1 MALKVYDTLT
11 REKSEFTTIEEGKV
25 RMYVC
30 GPTVYDS
37 AHVGHAMSA
46 IVFDVIRRYLMYLG
60 YDVHYVMNF
69 TDVDDKIIARA
80 NRLGVDPFELA
91 EKYIAEFKQN
101 LKALNILPATAHPR
115 ATEEIDSIIEMV
127 ARLLENDAAYV
138 ADGDVYFRVED
149 AEDYGKLSGRNLED
163 MNAGA
168 RIRVDERKENPMD
181 FAVWKAAKPDEPSWD
196 SPWGP
201 GRPGWHIEC
210 SAMNLHHLGQQIDIH
225 GGGNDLIFPHH
236 ENEIAQTEAIT
247 GKPFA
252 HYWMHNGMLQLK
264 GEAMSKSL
272 GNMVTIDE
280 FLELHP
286 GDVMRLIV
294 ISSHYRSPLTFN
306 DEVIEA
312 NERAFE
318 RLLSAKRPA
327 MPGAEGA
334 PQEILN
340 KLEEQVESTKQGF
353 IDSMNEDF
361 NTAGALGNLFDLVR
375 VINQARSENATE
387 AELAPAQETFDEL
400 TGILG
405 LELKKDVHTASSADA
420 FINLLLEIRQDLRSQ
435 NNYELSDRIRDA
447 LAELGVAIE
456 DTPQGSTW
464 HWE

>member
-1 MALKVYDTLT
+1 MTLKVYDTLT
-11 REKSEFTTIEEGKV
+11 REKSEFKTIEEGKV

-46 IVFDVIRRYLMYLG
+46 IVFDVIRRYLMYQG

-80 NRLGVDPFELA
+80 NRMGVDPFELA
-91 EKYIAEFKQN
+91 EKYITEFKQN
-101 LKALNILPATAHPR
+101 LQALNILPATEHPR
-115 ATEEIDSIIEMV
+115 ATEEIKSIIEMV
-127 ARLLENDAAYV
+127 ARLLEKDAAYV
-138 ADGDVYFRVED
+138 VDGNVYFRVEE
-149 AEDYGKLSGRNLED
+149 AEDYGKLSGRNLEE

-181 FAVWKAAKPDEPSWD
+181 FAVWKAAKPNEPSWD

-210 SAMNLHHLGQQIDIH
+210 SAMNLNHLGQQIDIH

-252 HYWMHNGMLQLK
+252 RYWMHNGMLQLK
-264 GEAMSKSL
+264 GEKMSKSL
-272 GNMVTIDE
+272 GNLIPINE
-280 FLELHP
+280 FLKDHP
-286 GDVMRLIV
+286 GDIMRLIV

-312 NERAFE
+312 NERAYE
-318 RLLSAKRPA
+318 RLLSAKKPA
-327 MPGAEGA
+327 VPEAEGA
-334 PQEILN
+334 QQEILN
-340 KLEEQVESTKQGF
+340 KLEDQIESTKQGF
-353 IDSMNEDF
+353 IESMNEDF

-375 VINQARSENATE
+375 TINQARSENATD
-387 AELAPAQETFDEL
+387 AELAPAQKIFDEL
-400 TGILG
+400 TSVLG
-405 LELKKDVHTASSADA
+405 LELKKREKTASSADA
-420 FINLLLEIRQDLRSQ
+420 FINLLLELRQELRTHK
-435 NNYELSDRIRDA
+435 NYSLSDRIRNE
-447 LAELGVAIE
+447 LNKLGVAIE
-456 DTPQGSTW
+456 DSPQGSTW